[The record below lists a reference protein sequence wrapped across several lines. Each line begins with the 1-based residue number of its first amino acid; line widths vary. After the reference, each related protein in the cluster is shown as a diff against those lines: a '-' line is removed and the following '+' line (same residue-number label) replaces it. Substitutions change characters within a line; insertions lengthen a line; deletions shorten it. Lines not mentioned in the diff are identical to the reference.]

1 MFLVSIKWKCGTV
14 THDTYNDPYRIDK
27 YYTESEIKDI
37 YKDNSDIDYINIAKV
52 SA

>member
-14 THDTYNDPYRIDK
+14 THDIYNDPYMIDK
-27 YYTESEIKDI
+27 HYTESEIKDI